1 MERRDNRD
9 IRGNVLTVW
18 LIEHGECAQGMVEFP
33 LLEILI
39 SRINFS
45 A

>member
-9 IRGNVLTVW
+9 IRGDVLTAW
-18 LIEHGECAQGMVEFP
+18 LIEYGECAQGMVEFP

-39 SRINFS
+39 SRVNFS
-45 A
+45 S